1 MTQHNKCYV
10 IFIIIT
16 AIAKDTAGTRVPHA
30 SSLGVCLFS
39 FSDDQYTSASITTP
53 IRAPPFRR
61 HDRSPEYVSPYSTAQ
76 VLAMIQNM

>member
-53 IRAPPFRR
+53 IRAAHIPKKCAP
-61 HDRSPEYVSPYSTAQ
+61 TARGPAVPQ
-76 VLAMIQNM
+76 A